1 MNENG
6 GKKRREWVKNAAI
19 IFLSVMLVRT
29 FFSNTFMNYALP
41 EVAAQYV
48 QSGTITAK
56 IRGTGTVESGDPYN
70 VKISETRT
78 ISSVLVKT
86 GDKVEKGAPLL
97 LLEDKESKE
106 LTDAQ
111 AALDK
116 AMLDFELALLSGDI
130 SNSTFQ
136 NVQNGNVASI
146 NTYQSRIVAAE
157 AEIDRW
163 QKQVDEATNAINQLK
178 TAQVNV
184 DAGGTPDTGS
194 EQNKVNAAQAAL
206 NSDEVKIAK
215 DKISEWQAAQA
226 TCQATIDKYNE
237 NIASSVSGNGF
248 VNQVTEDEYQLALKN
263 REQYQSLINERQ
275 AFINNNPDKV
285 KAYDEKVKALAD
297 ANKALA
303 DKQNSKENST
313 NSLTVQTQN
322 WQTELDKR
330 NIQLKA
336 AQDTKEQLL
345 KDISTELN
353 LDYQLD
359 SLQKQRDDIAKL
371 QENAVG
377 ASIEAPISG
386 TITSVTV
393 KAGDEAQPDTA
404 LVTMQPEGKGFTMSF
419 SVTNDQAKRLSVGDK
434 ADLVNSWRYSDMDIT
449 LASIKPDTTDP
460 GQKKLLTFDITGDE
474 VTPGQSLN
482 VSVGQKSANY
492 DLIVPNSAIREDSN
506 GKFILIVESK
516 SSPLGNRYV
525 ATRVDVEVLAS
536 DDTQSAVSGALYG
549 SEFVITTSTQ
559 PVEAGKLVRLAN
571 NS

>member
-19 IFLSVMLVRT
+19 IFLSVMLVLT
-29 FFSNTFMNYALP
+29 FFSNTFMNYSLP

-97 LLEDKESKE
+97 LLADKESKE